1 MDPHQTK
8 KRPWIT
14 TEAYDKN
21 AKRREVYNNMT
32 MAEKNALL
40 LQRRL
45 KKRETTTNR
54 LLASKTYVNPVEP
67 ASVMPATNECEVCTP
82 PAVLHKEK
90 NVLYPFHVFEK
101 GSTSGTS
108 NESSATSF
116 ESILVDE
123 LLMLLLHP
131 VPPKEL
137 LNGLS
142 TAQGTD
148 YFIFGYLY
156 TLAPINRFYVSPTTA
171 NS

>member
-1 MDPHQTK
+1 
-8 KRPWIT
+8 
-14 TEAYDKN
+14 
-21 AKRREVYNNMT
+21 MT

-67 ASVMPATNECEVCTP
+67 ASVMPGNFAAGASCSLPKTATNECEVCTP